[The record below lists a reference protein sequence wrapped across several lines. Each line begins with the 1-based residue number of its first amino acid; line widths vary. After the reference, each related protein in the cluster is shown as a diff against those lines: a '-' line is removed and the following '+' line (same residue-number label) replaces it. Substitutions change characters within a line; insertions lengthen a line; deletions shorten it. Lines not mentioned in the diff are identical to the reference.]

1 MAFHYGNRNGKKG
14 DVMKSI
20 ETVIYEITSGNT
32 LEVEA
37 GTTGHM
43 GGDSSHGGRTY
54 FKIRDIGSTDI
65 KVGFTDKDNL
75 YSTDGFYVELGGD
88 CELDTMITA
97 LSCVIKILVCQLRNI
112 DINKVSSL
120 VLNNDDSI
128 SIKSDFE
135 YKPCDSIKKIENMIK

>member
-1 MAFHYGNRNGKKG
+1 
-14 DVMKSI
+14 MKSI
-20 ETVIYEITSGNT
+20 ETVIYEITSANT

-37 GTTGHM
+37 GTTGYM
-43 GGDSSHGGRTY
+43 GGDSGHGGRTY
-54 FKIRDIGSTDI
+54 FKIRDLGSTDI

-120 VLNNDDSI
+120 VLNNDGSI

-135 YKPCDSIKKIENMIK
+135 YKPCNSINKIENMIK

>member
-1 MAFHYGNRNGKKG
+1 
-14 DVMKSI
+14 MKSI
-20 ETVIYEITSGNT
+20 ETVIYEITSCNT

-37 GTTGHM
+37 GTTGYM
-43 GGDSSHGGRTY
+43 GGDSGHGGRTY
-54 FKIRDIGSTDI
+54 FKIRDLGSTDI

-97 LSCVIKILVCQLRNI
+97 LSCVIKILACQLRNI

-120 VLNNDDSI
+120 VLNKDGSI

-135 YKPCDSIKKIENMIK
+135 YKPCNSINKIENMIK

>member
-1 MAFHYGNRNGKKG
+1 
-14 DVMKSI
+14 MKSI
-20 ETVIYEITSGNT
+20 ETVIYEITSANT

-37 GTTGHM
+37 GTTGYM
-43 GGDSSHGGRTY
+43 GGDSGHGGRTY
-54 FKIRDIGSTDI
+54 FKIRDLGSTDI

-112 DINKVSSL
+112 DINKVSNL
-120 VLNNDDSI
+120 VLNDDGSI

-135 YKPCDSIKKIENMIK
+135 YKPCNSINKIENMIK